1 MSFDV
6 VCSFETFYS
15 RIKKL
20 AEEPR
25 KFGGKVDTGS
35 PALSVDYDSL
45 PSNVEAEI
53 FSGERA
59 STLGEGNAEKVRTDK
74 I

>member
-25 KFGGKVDTGS
+25 KFGGKVNTGS

-59 STLGEGNAEKVRTDK
+59 STLGGENPVQVRFAK